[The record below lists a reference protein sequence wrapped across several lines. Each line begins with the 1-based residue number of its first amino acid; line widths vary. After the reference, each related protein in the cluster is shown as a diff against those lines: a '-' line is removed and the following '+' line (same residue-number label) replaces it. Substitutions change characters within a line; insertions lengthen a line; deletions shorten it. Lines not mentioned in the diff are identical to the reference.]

1 MVACIDK
8 KGEPT
13 VDLPQQCGTEPWPY
27 IPFEKHAEIGPKT
40 AKKSVATV
48 TNCSNCDQKRLRYG
62 GDLTG

>member
-27 IPFEKHAEIGPKT
+27 IPFEKHAEIGPK
-40 AKKSVATV
+40 
-48 TNCSNCDQKRLRYG
+48 NC
-62 GDLTG
+62 